1 MRKEMYQEERKERY
15 DTYSKKL
22 DDRYQITSRSYQ
34 NLSAPGIKIKE
45 HKVNK
50 EYYEAVTSSRELT
63 IHREPMNPVIL
74 GGNNDFIIRN
84 ETLKKMYRSPS
95 VSDII

>member
-1 MRKEMYQEERKERY
+1 
-15 DTYSKKL
+15 
-22 DDRYQITSRSYQ
+22 
-34 NLSAPGIKIKE
+34 
-45 HKVNK
+45 VNK
-50 EYYEAVTSSRELT
+50 EYYEAVKSSRELT